1 VPRQVDDATA
11 REIVEHN
18 RRLHEDA
25 RYAADYDRSC
35 GILAHPWERRVFR
48 RDVEAICTLLGPG
61 GERRLLDVG
70 CGTGSLTLLFLERGF
85 AAVGLDLA
93 RAMLAQLEAKARER
107 GFADR
112 LRTEAAEA
120 AAFLAATPDTFDVI
134 TFSAI
139 LHHLP
144 DYVATVRLA
153 AARLRPGGVLY
164 IIHEPSLGTR
174 VGLVARALERLD
186 KGLAE
191 LPAFLRRQWRDC
203 RQLGFRAA
211 LAAKLRRRPG
221 GKDTRCLL
229 PERPSGCCA
238 QKTAGVFSAADWV
251 LVDYHAKHGGCDEEA
266 IAAALREAGLSVDLR
281 RYDSKRHRLLHHLA
295 RLLHTK
301 RMIRIVAQRPP

>member
-1 VPRQVDDATA
+1 MPRQVDDATA

-48 RDVEAICTLLGPG
+48 RDVEAICALLARGKG
-61 GERRLLDVG
+61 DILLFRREKVECPLLHVLDVG

-85 AAVGLDLA
+85 AAIGLDLA
-93 RAMLAQLEAKARER
+93 QAMLDQLQAKARER
-107 GFADR
+107 GFASR

-120 AAFLAATPDTFDVI
+120 DAFLAATPDAFDVI
-134 TFSAI
+134 AFSAI

-153 AARLRPGGVLY
+153 ASKLRPGGVLY
-164 IIHEPSLGTR
+164 IIHEPSLGAR
-174 VGLVARALERLD
+174 VGRVARALERLD

-203 RQLGFRAA
+203 RQRGLWAA
-211 LAAKLRRRPG
+211 LAAKLRRRPR
-221 GKDTRCLL
+221 TQQA
-229 PERPSGCCA
+229 P
-238 QKTAGVFSAADWV
+238 GVPDAADWT

-266 IAAALREAGLSVDLR
+266 LAAALREAGLTVDLR

-301 RMIRIVAQRPP
+301 RMIRIVAQRPLL